1 MKIKVRLTHIFLTK
15 TSYSQINLVIL
26 NELIF
31 NSKYMRTIKLTI
43 IFLLGII
50 LISGCGGKKKDQQIL
65 DLQAKNATLQTEYN
79 QKDSLLNELFVSI
92 NAIEK
97 NLSDITAREKLI
109 TEAPVEEK
117 RMNMDVRDKIMDEII
132 SINNIIEQNKKQ
144 LAVLKDQLKKS
155 KINTEALQETIK
167 VLTTKLEEKEQE
179 ISGLKEQLVKLN
191 FKIDELNST
200 VDTLRETTATQS
212 KVISQQDAMIGE
224 MNTIWYVAGTKKELT
239 AKGII
244 VKAGG
249 LLSNSMKM
257 SEMIN
262 PDYFTV
268 SDMRTLTSIPFESSK
283 AELVTNHPGGS
294 YKFIVENEKI
304 KGLEILDAKEFW
316 KSSRFLVIMTR

>member
-1 MKIKVRLTHIFLTK
+1 
-15 TSYSQINLVIL
+15 
-26 NELIF
+26 
-31 NSKYMRTIKLTI
+31 MRTIKFTLI
-43 IFLLGII
+43 ILMGLL

-65 DLQAKNATLQTEYN
+65 DLQTKNAKLQTEYN

-109 TEAPVEEK
+109 TDAPVEEK
-117 RMNMDVRDKIMDEII
+117 RMNMDVRDQIMDEII

-155 KINTEALQETIK
+155 KVKTDALQETIK
-167 VLTTKLEEKEQE
+167 MLTTKLDEKEQE
-179 ISGLKEQLVKLN
+179 ITGLKEQLVKLN

-200 VDTLRETTATQS
+200 VDTLRETTASQS

-224 MNTIWYVAGTKKELT
+224 MNTIWYVVGTKKELSE
-239 AKGII
+239 KGII
-244 VKAGG
+244 VKTGG
-249 LLSNSMKM
+249 MLSSSVKM

-268 SDMRTLTSIPFESSK
+268 SDMRTLTSISFTGSK
-283 AELVTNHPGGS
+283 AELVTNHPEGS
-294 YKFIVENEKI
+294 YKFVIENEKI
-304 KGLEILDAKEFW
+304 KGLEILNAKDFW

>member
-1 MKIKVRLTHIFLTK
+1 
-15 TSYSQINLVIL
+15 
-26 NELIF
+26 
-31 NSKYMRTIKLTI
+31 MRTIKLTI
-43 IFLLGII
+43 TFLLGIL

-65 DLQAKNATLQTEYN
+65 DLQAKNAKLQSEYN

-92 NAIEK
+92 NSIEK

-132 SINNIIEQNKKQ
+132 SINNIIEENKKQ
-144 LAVLKDQLKKS
+144 LAILKDQLKKS
-155 KINTEALQETIK
+155 KVKTDALQETINM
-167 VLTTKLEEKEQE
+167 LTTKLEDKEQE

-191 FKIDELNST
+191 FKINELNST
-200 VDTLRETTATQS
+200 VDTLRETTASQS

-224 MNTIWYVAGTKKELT
+224 MNTIWYVVGNKKELT
-239 AKGII
+239 DKGII

-249 LLSNSMKM
+249 LLSSSMKM

-268 SDMRTLTSIPFESSK
+268 SDMRTLTSIPFESKK
-283 AELVTNHPGGS
+283 AELVTIHPEGS

-304 KGLEILDAKEFW
+304 KGLEILDPKEFW

>member
-1 MKIKVRLTHIFLTK
+1 
-15 TSYSQINLVIL
+15 
-26 NELIF
+26 
-31 NSKYMRTIKLTI
+31 MRTIKLTI

-65 DLQAKNATLQTEYN
+65 DLQAKNAKLQTEYN

-92 NAIEK
+92 NSIEK

-117 RMNMDVRDKIMDEII
+117 RLNMDVRDKIMDEII

-144 LAVLKDQLKKS
+144 LAILKDQLKKS
-155 KINTEALQETIK
+155 KVNTEALQETIK

-200 VDTLRETTATQS
+200 VDTLRETTASQS

-224 MNTIWYVAGTKKELT
+224 MNTIWYVVGTKKELS
-239 AKGII
+239 AKGIV

-283 AELVTNHPGGS
+283 AELVTNHPEGS

>member
-1 MKIKVRLTHIFLTK
+1 
-15 TSYSQINLVIL
+15 
-26 NELIF
+26 
-31 NSKYMRTIKLTI
+31 MRTIRFTI
-43 IFLLGII
+43 TVLLGLL

-65 DLQAKNATLQTEYN
+65 DLQAKNSKLQTDYN

-109 TEAPVEEK
+109 TQAPVEEK

-132 SINNIIEQNKKQ
+132 SINNIIEKNKQQ
-144 LAVLKDQLKKS
+144 LAILKDQLKKS
-155 KINTEALQETIK
+155 NIKTDALEETIK
-167 VLTTKLEEKEQE
+167 ALTAKLEVKEQE
-179 ISGLKEQLVKLN
+179 ISELKDQLVKLN
-191 FKIDELNST
+191 FKIDELNAT
-200 VDTLRETTATQS
+200 VDTLRETTASQS

-224 MNTIWYVAGTKKELT
+224 MNTIWYVVGTRKELT
-239 AKGII
+239 DKGII

-262 PDYFTV
+262 PDYFTL
-268 SDMRTLTSIPFESSK
+268 SDMRTLSSVPFESKK
-283 AELVTNHPGGS
+283 AELVTIHPDGS
-294 YKFIVENEKI
+294 YKFITENEKI
-304 KGLEILDAKEFW
+304 KGLEILDPKEFW